1 MALISQDDHLTAGAS
16 ADCGDSLP
24 TTQHLSFFKNLSP
37 LLKYIDSIVVFLS
50 TAP

>member
-1 MALISQDDHLTAGAS
+1 MALISQDDHLTAEAS

-24 TTQHLSFFKNLSP
+24 TTQRLSFFRNVPP
-37 LLKYIDSIVVFLS
+37 LLNYIDSIVVFLS